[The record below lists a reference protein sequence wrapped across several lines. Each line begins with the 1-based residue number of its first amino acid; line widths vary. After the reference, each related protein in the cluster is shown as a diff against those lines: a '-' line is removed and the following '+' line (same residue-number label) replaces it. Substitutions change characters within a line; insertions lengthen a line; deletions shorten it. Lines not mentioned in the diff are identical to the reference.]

1 MFLWV
6 YLLCVCL
13 HCLLNALSVT
23 TLLLL
28 LSSVHFK
35 LVAIISGSDKYSVSI
50 SLQLLALIFL
60 IVSLYLPVIS
70 LILNSPKEKKN
81 VDFQEN
87 RKETTGLFFALNFL
101 RIMAKI
107 Q

>member
-70 LILNSPKEKKN
+70 LILNSPKEKKS

-87 RKETTGLFFALNFL
+87 RKETTIMFATYMLIKVFNL
-101 RIMAKI
+101 
-107 Q
+107 